1 MEHDEIRKTYHSQDI
16 TSGAVRTGYYA
27 KARSYPG
34 PVCISRSNKGGFPEI
49 PELAPSYHI
58 LSRYKYIDHDER
70 AYAESYAAQ
79 LDRIEWDAVC
89 AKAGDIIRQSGAITL
104 LCFEKPGD
112 FCHRHAAA
120 QRLCAELVRRNIISE
135 DRICG
140 PEEKHPEEKDEQ
152 LSLFD

>member
-34 PVCISRSNKGGFPEI
+34 PVCISRSNKGDFPEI
-49 PELAPSYHI
+49 PELAPSSHI

-89 AKAGDIIRQSGAITL
+89 AKAGDIIRQNGAITL

-120 QRLCAELVRRNIISE
+120 ERLSRELVKRGILTGDQISS
-135 DRICG
+135 
-140 PEEKHPEEKDEQ
+140 PSEEIADEQ
-152 LSLFD
+152 PSLFD